1 MKVFANVVVN
11 NEELLLREVIPYWNT
26 YPVDEWVIYDDKST
40 DNTVEVLESLLTS
53 KVTIL
58 NDNKSGPF
66 NETYSRNRMLE
77 YSRDNAADFV
87 IAIDADEL
95 LSANMVE
102 EFDTVLELH
111 KQHDVQYY
119 WYNLVDDVNHIRQDP
134 QYLENYKSFIMPMK
148 HTGSFTEYREV
159 NIHCSRTAPIS
170 LPKVSTK
177 HYGLIHLQAINKQ
190 FYALKQLWYKHWEYK
205 DLGGTIKGLNMK
217 YDPVVN
223 SLEFNKTEIP
233 PSIIGDINFNS
244 KVYDTLLD
252 IKGYKEYIQN
262 NKVEGLITFGKEYL
276 L

>member
-26 YPVDEWVIYDDKST
+26 YPVDEWVIYDDRST
-40 DNTVEVLESLLTS
+40 DNTVEVLERFLIS

-66 NETYSRNRMLE
+66 NETYSRDRMLE
-77 YSRDNAADFV
+77 YSRDNGADFV

-102 EFDTVLELH
+102 EFDAVLELH
-111 KQHDVQYY
+111 KQYDVQYY
-119 WYNLVDDVNHIRQDP
+119 WYNLVDDVKHIRQDP

-148 HTGSFTEYREV
+148 HTGSYTEYKEV

-170 LPKVSTK
+170 LPKVLTK
-177 HYGLIHLQAINKQ
+177 HYGLIHLQAINKK

-205 DLGGTIKGLNMK
+205 DLGGTIRGLNMK

-223 SLEFNKTEIP
+223 GLEFNKTEIP
-233 PSIIGDINFNS
+233 PSIIGDLNFNS

-276 L
+276 S